1 MIKRYY
7 IDTSV
12 IGGCFD
18 DEFMNWSNAFFDEI
32 IKGEKIAV
40 ISDLTIR
47 ELDLA
52 PDPVKIKF
60 NEIPDNFIEN
70 IITLDEAYVLAE
82 QYVKEE
88 AISKKFLEDA
98 IHIANATINMVHAL
112 VSWNFKHI
120 VNLERIKRYNAVNL
134 KYGYSILEIRS
145 PIEVLNPDRNED

>member
-18 DEFMNWSNAFFDEI
+18 DEFKKWSNVFFDEI
-32 IKGEKIAV
+32 KKGDKIAV
-40 ISDLTIR
+40 ISDLTFR
-47 ELDLA
+47 ELELA
-52 PDPVKIKF
+52 PDPVKNKL
-60 NEIPDNFIEN
+60 NEIPINFIEN
-70 IITLDEAYVLAE
+70 IITLDEAYELAD

-88 AISKKFLEDA
+88 AISRKFLEDA
-98 IHIANATINMVHAL
+98 IHIANATLNMVHAL

-134 KYGYSILEIRS
+134 KNGYNILEIRS
-145 PIEVLNPDRNED
+145 PIEVLNPDKNED

>member
-18 DEFMNWSNAFFDEI
+18 DEFKKWSNVFFDEI
-32 IKGEKIAV
+32 KKGDKIAV
-40 ISDLTIR
+40 ISDLTFR
-47 ELDLA
+47 ELELA
-52 PDPVKIKF
+52 PDPVKNKL
-60 NEIPDNFIEN
+60 NEIPINFIEN
-70 IITLDEAYVLAE
+70 IITLDEAYELAD

-88 AISKKFLEDA
+88 AISRKFLEDA
-98 IHIANATINMVHAL
+98 IHIANATLNMVHAL

-134 KYGYSILEIRS
+134 KNGYYILEIRS
-145 PIEVLNPDRNED
+145 PIEVLNPDKNED

>member
-18 DEFMNWSNAFFDEI
+18 DEFKKWSNVFFDEI
-32 IKGEKIAV
+32 KKGDKIAV
-40 ISDLTIR
+40 ISDLTFR
-47 ELDLA
+47 ELELA
-52 PDPVKIKF
+52 PDPVKNKL
-60 NEIPDNFIEN
+60 NEIPINFIEN
-70 IITLDEAYVLAE
+70 IITLDEAYELAD

-88 AISKKFLEDA
+88 AISRKFLEDA
-98 IHIANATINMVHAL
+98 IHIANATLNMVHAL

-134 KYGYSILEIRS
+134 KNGYYILEIRS
-145 PIEVLNPDRNED
+145 PVEVLNPDKNED